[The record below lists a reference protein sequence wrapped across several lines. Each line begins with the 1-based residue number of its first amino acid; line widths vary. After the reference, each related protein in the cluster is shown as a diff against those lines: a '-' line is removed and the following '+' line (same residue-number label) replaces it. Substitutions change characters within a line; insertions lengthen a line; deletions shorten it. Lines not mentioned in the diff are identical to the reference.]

1 MKWIHCVH
9 HSLFI
14 NKKTQQISLR
24 INWSWR
30 RFKSRKLT
38 TERQHRFPNR
48 FQLLLFRSY
57 EKICK
62 IGETVAVETRFGC
75 ILLIQIFLKNMKVMF
90 FFISL
95 GQPSVTDN
103 VYKTLAR
110 FCDLETLGI
119 SENENYFHED
129 FTWTIYLKEENRC
142 EVKFSFKET
151 HLSLQGHYKLCPKCL
166 LQFCSWSK

>member
-9 HSLFI
+9 HSLFT

-62 IGETVAVETRFGC
+62 IGEPVAVETRFGC